1 MSGVAQSVISAPSN
15 RTRPAEACQSPMI
28 VRKVVVL
35 PAPLR
40 PSSMVS
46 PPRGTASSTPCK
58 IWYGPM
64 WVLTLSSCSSGA
76 ASDIGDTKIGFL
88 HHRRGDHAGGLA
100 VGHQL
105 AVVQHDDAVG
115 ERAHHVHLVFDQQN
129 GPVAARLDLVDKI
142 EDHRH
147 LVNAHAGGW
156 LVEHEDGRAQRQ
168 KNRNLELALIAVRQ

>member
-15 RTRPAEACQSPMI
+15 RTQPAEACQSPMI
-28 VRKVVVL
+28 VRNVVVL

-58 IWYGPM
+58 MCYGPI
-64 WVLTLSSCSSGA
+64 WVSMPSSSNSGA
-76 ASDIGDTKIGFL
+76 TSGIGDTEIGFL
-88 HHRRGDHAGGLA
+88 HQRRGDHAGGLA

-115 ERAHHVHLVFDQQN
+115 ERAHHVHLVLDQQN
-129 GPVAARLDLVDKI
+129 GPVAARLDLVDEI

-147 LVNAHAGGW
+147 LVDAHAGGG
-156 LVEHEDGRAQRQ
+156 LVEHEDD
-168 KNRNLELALIAVRQ
+168 